1 MQHWQVFED
10 CRAALYYGV
19 AWFSGSEVKL
29 VDCHF
34 LRCHAEAKYCGG
46 CSSANGA
53 DVEMIRGS
61 IMGCS
66 AGGSGG
72 VNMYGMSTL
81 SLLNVT
87 IAECRA
93 TDPDKGNA
101 GGIGVW
107 RASVLTMSGGTIR
120 DCEAPDRGGGLVI
133 DSTSQAHLHGVA
145 IAECRAT
152 TNKGKGG
159 GIVVGDDSV
168 LTMSGGAIRDCEA
181 TYRGGGLWVGDTAQ
195 AHLHGVAV
203 QRCKASIKAGGMDLG
218 GNVSLVDVSIEDCY
232 ANERAAMQV
241 VGSLRAE
248 RVRVARARGNLPTY
262 LFGTSTWTDSTFVDC
277 SAGPDIML
285 GAHSFTRLNV
295 RGATNYGLKAYI
307 GVAVVIDSHIADGHG
322 TCVAAEKGAL
332 ILRNVT
338 LSNCSAPEKP
348 YVSLPSAEEAAAFQA
363 ELLTLEPACEAER
376 SGALISV
383 GDAAVTAPLNVR
395 GLRVVA
401 PAACASADLT
411 IFSDHVRPR
420 NCSDAE
426 DVCGIAATCT
436 EVQPLPS
443 AAPNVTTVDCACT
456 GDPNPSGTSGA
467 LAPYGFDP
475 SSLGLPDGI
484 DVSDIGLPGSII
496 DYCVCC
502 STR

>member
-1 MQHWQVFED
+1 MHHWQVFED
-10 CRAALYYGV
+10 CRAAVHYGG
-19 AWFSGSEVKL
+19 AWFARSEVKL

-87 IAECRA
+87 ITECRA
-93 TDPDKGNA
+93 TTPDKGSA
-101 GGIGVW
+101 GGIGVYD
-107 RASVLTMSGGTIR
+107 ASVLTMSGGTIR

-145 IAECRAT
+145 IAECRAAT
-152 TNKGKGG
+152 PDKGEGG
-159 GIVVGDDSV
+159 GIFVGDDSV

-181 TYRGGGLWVGDTAQ
+181 TDRGGGLWVFGGTAQ

-295 RGATNYGLKAYI
+295 RGASHYIGVTVNI

-322 TCVAAEKGAL
+322 TCVAAAHNGAL

-338 LSNCSAPEKP
+338 LSNCSAP
-348 YVSLPSAEEAAAFQA
+348 VWLQSAKAAAAFQA

-376 SGALISV
+376 SGALIRV
-383 GDAAVTAPLNVR
+383 DDAAFTAPLNVR
-395 GLRVVA
+395 GLRVVE
-401 PAACASADLT
+401 PACASADLT
-411 IFSDHVRPR
+411 IFSDHVRPQ
-420 NCSDAE
+420 NCSKN
-426 DVCGIAATCT
+426 VCGGAATCT

-443 AAPNVTTVDCACT
+443 AAPNLTTVDCACT

>member
-10 CRAALYYGV
+10 CRAAVYYGG

-34 LRCHAEAKYCGG
+34 LRCHAEATYCGG

-66 AGGSGG
+66 AGDSGG
-72 VNMYGMSTL
+72 VYMYGMSTL

-120 DCEAPDRGGGLVI
+120 DCEATD
-133 DSTSQAHLHGVA
+133 
-145 IAECRAT
+145 
-152 TNKGKGG
+152 
-159 GIVVGDDSV
+159 
-168 LTMSGGAIRDCEA
+168 
-181 TYRGGGLWVGDTAQ
+181 RGGGLWVGDTAQ

-203 QRCKASIKAGGMDLG
+203 QRCKSFIFAGGMDLM

-232 ANERAAMQV
+232 APERAAMFSG
-241 VGSLRAE
+241 GSLRAE
-248 RVRVARARGNLPTY
+248 RVRVARARLSIPT
-262 LFGTSTWTDSTFVDC
+262 LLSGTSIWTDSTFVDC

-295 RGATNYGLKAYI
+295 RGATNHGLSAYI
-307 GVAVVIDSHIADGHG
+307 GVAVVIDSHIADGQG
-322 TCVAAEKGAL
+322 TCVTALRKGAL

-348 YVSLPSAEEAAAFQA
+348 YVSLESAEE
-363 ELLTLEPACEAER
+363 PPPSRPSCSR
-376 SGALISV
+376 SS
-383 GDAAVTAPLNVR
+383 
-395 GLRVVA
+395 
-401 PAACASADLT
+401 
-411 IFSDHVRPR
+411 PR
-420 NCSDAE
+420 AR
-426 DVCGIAATCT
+426 
-436 EVQPLPS
+436 PS
-443 AAPNVTTVDCACT
+443 AAARSSASATP
-456 GDPNPSGTSGA
+456 PSR
-467 LAPYGFDP
+467 P
-475 SSLGLPDGI
+475 
-484 DVSDIGLPGSII
+484 
-496 DYCVCC
+496 
-502 STR
+502 R

>member
-1 MQHWQVFED
+1 
-10 CRAALYYGV
+10 
-19 AWFSGSEVKL
+19 
-29 VDCHF
+29 
-34 LRCHAEAKYCGG
+34 
-46 CSSANGA
+46 
-53 DVEMIRGS
+53 
-61 IMGCS
+61 
-66 AGGSGG
+66 
-72 VNMYGMSTL
+72 MYGMSTL

-133 DSTSQAHLHGVA
+133 SSTSQAHLHGVA

-152 TNKGKGG
+152 TNKGEGG
-159 GIVVGDDSV
+159 GIFVGDDSV

-181 TYRGGGLWVGDTAQ
+181 TDRGGGLSVFGGTAQ

-203 QRCKASIKAGGMDLG
+203 QRCKASIAAGGMNLE

-232 ANERAAMQV
+232 AIERAAMSGG
-241 VGSLRAE
+241 GSLRAE
-248 RVRVARARGNLPTY
+248 RVRVARARGNIPTH

-295 RGATNYGLKAYI
+295 RGASHYIGVTVNI

-322 TCVAAEKGAL
+322 TCVTAAEKGAL

-338 LSNCSAPEKP
+338 LSNCSAP
-348 YVSLPSAEEAAAFQA
+348 VWLQSAKAAAAFQA

-383 GDAAVTAPLNVR
+383 GDAAVTAPLSVR
-395 GLRVVA
+395 GLRVVE

-456 GDPNPSGTSGA
+456 GDPNPSGTSAA

-484 DVSDIGLPGSII
+484 VASDIGLPGSII